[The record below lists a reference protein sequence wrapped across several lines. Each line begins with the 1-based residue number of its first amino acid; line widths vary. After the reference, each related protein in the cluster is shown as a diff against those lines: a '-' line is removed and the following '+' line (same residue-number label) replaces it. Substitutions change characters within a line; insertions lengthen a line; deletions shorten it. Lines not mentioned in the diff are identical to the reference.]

1 MRILIDTNVILDL
14 LLDREPF
21 SKNAAKLIS
30 QIEKG
35 KLTGLL
41 CATAITTIYYLI
53 SKTLSKE
60 EADKSLDLILSLFE
74 IAPVNRIV
82 LETAK
87 DLKFKDFED
96 AVIYSSAIHSNVDAV
111 ITRNTK
117 DFKMKEIPIYEPE
130 EFLKILKIKEL

>member
-1 MRILIDTNVILDL
+1 MRILVDTNVILDL

-21 SKNAAKLIS
+21 SNHAGILIS
-30 QIEKG
+30 HIEKG

-41 CATAITTIYYLI
+41 CATTITTIYYLI
-53 SKTLSKE
+53 SKSLSKE
-60 EADKSLDLILSLFE
+60 EADKSLDLLFSLFE
-74 IAPVNRIV
+74 IAPVTRIV

-87 DLKFKDFED
+87 NLDFKDFED

-111 ITRNTK
+111 ITRNVK
-117 DFKMKEIPIYEPE
+117 DFKMEEIPVYEPD

>member
-21 SKNAAKLIS
+21 SNYAGILIS

-41 CATAITTIYYLI
+41 CATTITTIYYLI
-53 SKTLSKE
+53 NKTLSKK
-60 EADKSLDLILSLFE
+60 EADKSLDLLFSLFE

-96 AVIYSSAIHSNVDAV
+96 AVIYASAIHSNVDAV
-111 ITRNTK
+111 ITRNIK
-117 DFKMKEIPIYEPE
+117 DFKMKEIPVYEPV
-130 EFLKILKIKEL
+130 EFLKILKMLR

>member
-1 MRILIDTNVILDL
+1 MRILVDTNVILDL

-21 SKNAAKLIS
+21 STQAGILIS

-41 CATAITTIYYLI
+41 CATTITTIYYLI
-53 SKTLSKE
+53 TKSLSKR
-60 EADKSLDLILSLFE
+60 EADKSLDLLFSLFE

-87 DLKFKDFED
+87 NLKFKDFED
-96 AVIYSSAIHSNVDAV
+96 AVIYSSAIHSNVDVV
-111 ITRNTK
+111 ITRNIR
-117 DFKMKEIPIYEPE
+117 DFKMNEIPIYEPV